1 MSAHAALVSQDLQAP
16 PEKGQLKVKYAKSAA
31 VAAGSVMALSA
42 AVPAFAAQPG
52 APTMSLNGGLTDA
65 LHSKQLDGHR
75 IAPLIKMVK
84 ATKDK
89 VKSTSTKK
97 LLGNVTG
104 ATKNAPLLGGL
115 PLGK

>member
-1 MSAHAALVSQDLQAP
+1 M
-16 PEKGQLKVKYAKSAA
+16 KYAKSAA
-31 VAAGSVMALSA
+31 VAVGSVLALGA

-65 LHSKQLDGHR
+65 LNSKQLDGHQ
-75 IAPLIKMVK
+75 IAPLVKMVK
-84 ATKDK
+84 TTKDK
-89 VKSTSTKK
+89 VKSTSAKK
-97 LLGNVTG
+97 LLGSVAG